1 MIYFT
6 GVGSRS
12 TPMAV
17 CEKMTALGPILER
30 RGYRLRTGD
39 AAGADAAFAAGFSP
53 ERVSCFGISSRQK
66 PGVICPKLVLSPD
79 SYRKMESLARSLHPA
94 WGRCGPLARE
104 LHTRNMAQVLGLNLD
119 EPSRFLLCWTPDGA
133 ESASKPT
140 SRATGGTGQAIRCAL
155 LHDIPVINMQ
165 NAGWNNRLLDLLRSS

>member
-6 GVGSRS
+6 GVGSRT
-12 TPMAV
+12 TPIAV
-17 CEKMTALGPILER
+17 RHKMTALGPILER
-30 RGYRLRTGD
+30 RGYHLTTGD

-53 ERVSCFGISSRQK
+53 ERVFCFGISSRQN
-66 PGVICPKLVLSPD
+66 PRVICPKLVLSPD
-79 SYRKMESLARSLHPA
+79 SYRKIESLARSLHPS
-94 WGRCGPLARE
+94 WGRCGAHARE

-165 NAGWNNRLLDLLRSS
+165 NAGWNKRLLDLFRSS